1 MSEPGLSELI
11 HMSDGEQGVALRV
24 IEGMRFS
31 ESGDYDA
38 LRSEILV
45 SSEFVSGRIDLY
57 LNAYDLDSWSEVLE
71 ALAAGR
77 SATWLESG
85 RSPRVVLAPPE
96 GTESGCAEVSVY
108 DVTGSQI
115 YLTVPV
121 AVEPDWIERHRQL
134 LGEIRGRF
142 PLTH

>member
-1 MSEPGLSELI
+1 MPEYSSSELI
-11 HMSDGEQGVALRV
+11 HMSDDEQGVTLRV
-24 IEGMRFS
+24 IGGIRFS

-45 SSEFVSGRIDLY
+45 SSEFLNGRVELY
-57 LNAYDLDSWSEVLE
+57 INAHDLDSWSKVLE
-71 ALAAGR
+71 ALAAGQ

-85 RSPRVVLAPPE
+85 RSPRVRIAPPE
-96 GTESGCAEVSVY
+96 GSESGCTEISVH

-115 YLTVPV
+115 HVTVPV

-134 LGEIRGRF
+134 LGEIRDRF
-142 PLTH
+142 PLAH

>member
-1 MSEPGLSELI
+1 MSEPRLSELI
-11 HMSDGEQGVALRV
+11 HMSDDEQGVALRV

-31 ESGDYDA
+31 EAGDYDA

-45 SSEFVSGRIDLY
+45 SSQFMSGRVELY
-57 LNAYDLDSWSEVLE
+57 INAYDLDSWSEVLE
-71 ALAAGR
+71 ALAAGQ

-85 RSPRVVLAPPE
+85 RSPRLVLAPPE
-96 GTESGCAEVSVY
+96 ATESGCTEVSVY

-115 YLTVPV
+115 HVTVPV

-134 LGEIRGRF
+134 LGEIRDRF